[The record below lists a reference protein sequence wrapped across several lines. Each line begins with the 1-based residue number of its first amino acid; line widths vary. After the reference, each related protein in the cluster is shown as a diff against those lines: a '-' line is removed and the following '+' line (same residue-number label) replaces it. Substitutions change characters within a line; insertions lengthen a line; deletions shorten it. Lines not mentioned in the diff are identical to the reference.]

1 MNEQVN
7 AELKPSWQRRTG
19 VFFAWSGGIAGV
31 TVVSLIVIWLIINL
45 FTRGASLAVANL
57 SDWMFWGFAALLG
70 IGVIAPNEQGLEK
83 SIDLK
88 TRTSKRFS
96 SSSTSRATTTTD
108 DEPESEPVGK
118 FEERRQQAM
127 RKRIARVYNP
137 WRWRFWMS
145 SLFVIGL
152 SILFGMLG

>member
-1 MNEQVN
+1 MMNEQVN
-7 AELKPSWQRRTG
+7 AEPKLSWSRRAG

-31 TVVSLIVIWLIINL
+31 TIVSLTVIWLIVNL
-45 FTRGASLAVANL
+45 FTRGASLAPARL

-96 SSSTSRATTTTD
+96 SS
-108 DEPESEPVGK
+108 P
-118 FEERRQQAM
+118 
-127 RKRIARVYNP
+127 
-137 WRWRFWMS
+137 S
-145 SLFVIGL
+145 S
-152 SILFGMLG
+152 S